1 MTFSKYEYFF
11 RPSTTTTPIPTSATK
26 DVVTNNKVEEP
37 LSSPY
42 FPDIPD
48 LIAQGAAEDTS
59 KNYDVSAN
67 SASVAAGTFCIIT
80 LLTFVKT
87 SERSERVNF
96 FDNFFL
102 MNRSR

>member
-1 MTFSKYEYFF
+1 MFTHHQNLTFSKYEYFF

-59 KNYDVSAN
+59 KNYDISAN
-67 SASVAAGTFCIIT
+67 SASVATGTFCIIT
-80 LLTFVKT
+80 LL
-87 SERSERVNF
+87 
-96 FDNFFL
+96 
-102 MNRSR
+102 